1 MIKERLYK
9 SLNFGQRMN
18 VVYYLEAAKNV
29 KHTFFRWCSKQ
40 IFSPDIQIAA
50 VNKTKQN

>member
-1 MIKERLYK
+1 MTIQVIKFWTKNECRL
-9 SLNFGQRMN
+9 
-18 VVYYLEAAKNV
+18 YLEAAKNV

-50 VNKTKQN
+50 VNKTRTKLEHD